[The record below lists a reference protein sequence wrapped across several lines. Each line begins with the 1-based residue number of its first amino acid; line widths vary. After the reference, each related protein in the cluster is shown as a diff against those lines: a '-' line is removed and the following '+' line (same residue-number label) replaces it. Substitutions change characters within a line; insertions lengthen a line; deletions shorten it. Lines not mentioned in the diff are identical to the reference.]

1 MSWSSVALY
10 TLTGTLTS
18 PKEIEPFQ
26 MERIE
31 SVCPYGHADTRLTTM
46 RQLSAGYMPRFDT
59 SGPLHF
65 DRPAGTARATA
76 VQLSRCAAASSAAR
90 FGRSAPAR
98 ATVSADDRLA
108 ASS

>member
-65 DRPAGTARATA
+65 DRPAGLA
-76 VQLSRCAAASSAAR
+76 VE
-90 FGRSAPAR
+90 
-98 ATVSADDRLA
+98 VSADKIERITGDLNDVALAVRLHA
-108 ASS
+108 VGRTVSVRPTQA